1 MTELLKEYKNECGC
15 IIRDWYK
22 DVDKPFC
29 SNEYWTTI
37 EKCLICQKKEDD
49 KKQKEQEELNIRK
62 EEWEKH
68 KQEINEIIHIN
79 YIPIKELSNKG
90 FYYKNKLGHQ
100 RKEIEDLLSIAKI
113 RNRYYVSKE
122 KLEKFDPTKYVN

>member
-15 IIRDWYK
+15 IIRNWYK

-37 EKCLICQKKEDD
+37 EICQKKEDD

-62 EEWEKH
+62 EIWKKH
-68 KQEINEIIHIN
+68 KEEINEIIHIN

-90 FYYKNKLGHQ
+90 FYYN
-100 RKEIEDLLSIAKI
+100 KEIEDLLSITKI

>member
-1 MTELLKEYKNECGC
+1 M
-15 IIRDWYK
+15 
-22 DVDKPFC
+22 
-29 SNEYWTTI
+29 S
-37 EKCLICQKKEDD
+37 KKEDD

-62 EEWEKH
+62 EIWEKH
-68 KQEINEIIHIN
+68 KEEINEIIHIN

-100 RKEIEDLLSIAKI
+100 RKEIEDLLSITKI

-122 KLEKFDPTKYVN
+122 KLEKFDPIKYVN